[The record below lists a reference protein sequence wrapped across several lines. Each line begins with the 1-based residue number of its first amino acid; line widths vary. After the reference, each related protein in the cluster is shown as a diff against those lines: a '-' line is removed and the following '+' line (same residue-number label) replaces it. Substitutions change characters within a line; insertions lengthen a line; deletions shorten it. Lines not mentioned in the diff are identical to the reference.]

1 MGNKNTMAK
10 KCAVTGKSSQ
20 VAGRYTNRTRAT
32 EFVSGGKRRQYANLQ
47 TKTVF
52 VPETGK
58 KIKLTLSTKGIK
70 EINKNGAFV
79 TLKKAGLIK

>member
-1 MGNKNTMAK
+1 MAR

-20 VAGRYTNRTRAT
+20 VAGRYSNRVRAT
-32 EFVSGGKRRQYANLQ
+32 EFQPGGKRRQYANLQ

-58 KIKLTLSTKGIK
+58 KMKLTLSTKAIK
-70 EINKNGAFV
+70 TINKNGAYS
-79 TLKKAGLIK
+79 TLKKAGIIK

>member
-1 MGNKNTMAK
+1 MGNKNTIAK
-10 KCAVTGKSSQ
+10 KCAGTGKSSQ

-70 EINKNGAFV
+70 
-79 TLKKAGLIK
+79 

>member
-1 MGNKNTMAK
+1 MAK

-47 TKTVF
+47 TKTVLI
-52 VPETGK
+52 PELGK
-58 KIKLTLSTKGIK
+58 KMKLTLSTKAMK
-70 EINKNGAFV
+70 TINKNGAFA
-79 TLKKAGLIK
+79 TLKKAGIIK

>member
-1 MGNKNTMAK
+1 MAK

-20 VAGRYTNRTRAT
+20 VAGRYSNRVRAT
-32 EFVSGGKRRQYANLQ
+32 EFQSGGKRRQYANLQ

-58 KIKLTLSTKGIK
+58 KIKLTLSTKAIK
-70 EINKNGAFV
+70 TINKNGAYS
-79 TLKKAGLIK
+79 TLKKAGIIK

>member
-20 VAGRYTNRTRAT
+20 VAGRYTNRTRAN